1 MLQLEIASKH
11 TDVVALTETHLD
23 TSIADSKIFPS
34 SFTVFRR
41 DRQRRGR
48 HGGSVL
54 LAVENFYRI
63 VYRDDTKSNAEV
75 LCEDIMLKYNKKITL
90 GVFYRPPNNELYPLE
105 ELQRILGELSTSEL
119 ILVSDFNITEI
130 DWTNAGPLKDSPLP
144 KLLINIVHDNFL
156 SQMVSTNKRGKHS
169 WPCFYNIDRLCANH
183 DLITFKIDRMPYEI
197 RLPCNKYCY
206 KKADWLKLRN
216 LLQHVPWHF
225 SLAEQDINSKWQAWK
240 DWSLAAVDDCI
251 PKVSAKRKWN
261 IPWIT
266 QIFILFCKKKK
277 TAYKMAKKV

>member
-130 DWTNAGPLKDSPLP
+130 D
-144 KLLINIVHDNFL
+144 
-156 SQMVSTNKRGKHS
+156 
-169 WPCFYNIDRLCANH
+169 
-183 DLITFKIDRMPYEI
+183 
-197 RLPCNKYCY
+197 
-206 KKADWLKLRN
+206 
-216 LLQHVPWHF
+216 
-225 SLAEQDINSKWQAWK
+225 
-240 DWSLAAVDDCI
+240 
-251 PKVSAKRKWN
+251 
-261 IPWIT
+261 
-266 QIFILFCKKKK
+266 
-277 TAYKMAKKV
+277 